1 LPFITTDNHVVH
13 RWSGNPHAKELQVVI
28 ATFFAD
34 GGPLKLAMLENS
46 KISALLIAL
55 QITSHHTVFQAI
67 YEECYKFTN
76 QKFRMFRY
84 DSTLAAVMER
94 RRTRSARNFTLFNG
108 IAALLLN
115 IPLVLYHASQPVL
128 CIPALVQFA
137 CVVAVLYT
145 SKKLSGPVIESCQRN
160 LCSWEA
166 FLPTNEYINRRKKAS
181 LFVGIARKES
191 LTSHPWSPEI
201 ITRIF
206 LWESLCLALGE
217 ILENTFDDFFA
228 LLFNDDVVRA
238 FHDYLHKKFAKEVW
252 IEKPSICR
260 CNDIVLYSAAIYSFL
275 LTSPFTAFFMCW
287 RSTLA

>member
-1 LPFITTDNHVVH
+1 M
-13 RWSGNPHAKELQVVI
+13 VI

-128 CIPALVQFA
+128 CIPAIMQFA